1 MADEWTSLERR
12 FEHRISKIEFNGVQT
27 LDQVTRLANNVATQ
41 NGRVSTLEE
50 WREKLAEE
58 TAYTRGLVAG
68 RSGLRKGEIALL
80 MGLLSAASM
89 IGGIV
94 SMAIQATS

>member
-1 MADEWTSLERR
+1 MRLEAR
-12 FEHRISKIEFNGVQT
+12 FEHRITKIEANGVQT
-27 LDQVTRLANNVATQ
+27 LDQITRLADNVAAQ
-41 NGRVSTLEE
+41 NGRVGTLEE
-50 WREKLAEE
+50 WRAKLGEDA
-58 TAYTRGLVAG
+58 AYARGLVSG

-94 SMAIQATS
+94 SMLIQVAA